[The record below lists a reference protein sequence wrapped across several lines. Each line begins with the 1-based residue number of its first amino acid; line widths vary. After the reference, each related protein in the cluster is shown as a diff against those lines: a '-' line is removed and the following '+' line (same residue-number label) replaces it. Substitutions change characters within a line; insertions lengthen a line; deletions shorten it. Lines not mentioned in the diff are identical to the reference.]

1 MDAVIGTEDDAADDV
16 GSFGT
21 DVGTVTGNEE
31 GSG

>member
-1 MDAVIGTEDDAADDV
+1 MDAVIGTEDDAVDAV